1 MPVVVVVNTFR
12 YILVLGRLN
21 EPYRVKDQTDQGCPL
36 FTFEVQAEPL
46 LDVNRKNESNK
57 QKITCVCVIYLY
69 FLLSFSRIVL
79 MRATEYI

>member
-1 MPVVVVVNTFR
+1 MPVVVIVNTFR

-46 LDVNRKNESNK
+46 LDVNRKNSTSQTKNNV
-57 QKITCVCVIYLY
+57 CVCDLFV
-69 FLLSFSRIVL
+69 FPAFFF
-79 MRATEYI
+79 